1 MPAETVPTAFQP
13 PGAPTLR
20 LGNYEPLLELASGGM
35 AVVYA
40 ARQLGAAGFERLVV
54 VKRVHRHLLG
64 NKDFFN
70 MFRDE
75 ARVAALIHHPNVVAV
90 SDVVEAEGELLLV
103 MEYVEGSS
111 LSTLRGAAREVNLQ
125 FPIPVAARIGADTL
139 AGLQAAHDAIDMRG
153 NKLDLV
159 HRDVSPQNILVGV
172 DGSSRVIDFGIA
184 KARHRLT
191 ETKSGSLK
199 GKYSYMAP
207 EQTRGMEVDRRAD
220 IFAWGVVLH
229 EMLTGDRLFRGENEF
244 DTMRRIWE
252 MPIPNPSSTN
262 PAVPPALD
270 AVVHRALAR
279 DVAVRFATAHEALDA
294 LEKAAPIGSPRDVA
308 AFVERTTGERLR
320 ERRRAL
326 HGMLEGR
333 VAPLALELPLDKDDS
348 QTTLSPQSHSQIP
361 TAYGSE
367 ANVAVAQRTIVEV
380 PHPRNRTPLVVLLL
394 AGVASVA
401 VLAAAIVIFLFAFRA
416 PAKATIASTTPS
428 SAETLPAPVATP
440 VAAANGSTD
449 TAPSIEFS
457 ASEISSASAPTV
469 VAGEAALT
477 LHASFPIVSV
487 HAIGLRRLQIQGKTA
502 EIVLARWNENL
513 RVEATLEGGRKAIAK
528 VPSGAA
534 SAELVV
540 TTVKSNPGPA
550 TTRDPNLQANP
561 Y

>member
-1 MPAETVPTAFQP
+1 
-13 PGAPTLR
+13 
-20 LGNYEPLLELASGGM
+20 
-35 AVVYA
+35 
-40 ARQLGAAGFERLVV
+40 
-54 VKRVHRHLLG
+54 
-64 NKDFFN
+64 
-70 MFRDE
+70 
-75 ARVAALIHHPNVVAV
+75 
-90 SDVVEAEGELLLV
+90 
-103 MEYVEGSS
+103 
-111 LSTLRGAAREVNLQ
+111 
-125 FPIPVAARIGADTL
+125 
-139 AGLQAAHDAIDMRG
+139 
-153 NKLDLV
+153 

-252 MPIPNPSSTN
+252 MPIPDPSKVN
-262 PAVPPALD
+262 PAVPRALD

-294 LEKAAPIGSPRDVA
+294 LEKAVPIGSPRDVA
-308 AFVERTTGERLR
+308 AFVERASGERHR

-367 ANVAVAQRTIVEV
+367 ANIAVAQRTIVDI
-380 PHPRNRTPLVVLLL
+380 PHPKNQTPLVLILM
-394 AGVASVA
+394 AGVGSVA
-401 VLAAAIVIFLFAFRA
+401 MVAAGIVIFLFAFRA
-416 PAKATIASTTPS
+416 PPQAMAAS
-428 SAETLPAPVATP
+428 
-440 VAAANGSTD
+440 AAANVTAQASAVETSPTGSD
-449 TAPSIEFS
+449 TAATPNIEFS
-457 ASEISSASAPTV
+457 ATEATTATAPAIAPGEV
-469 VAGEAALT
+469 VLT
-477 LHASFPIVSV
+477 LHSTQPIVSV
-487 HAIGLRRLQIQGKTA
+487 RAPGSHKIEIKGKTA
-502 EIVLARWNENL
+502 TIVLSSWTDKL
-513 RVEATLEGGRKAIAK
+513 RVDAIADGGRKGFAV
-528 VPSGAA
+528 VPSGAS
-534 SAELVV
+534 SADLFFPVPKN
-540 TTVKSNPGPA
+540 TTTTSTT